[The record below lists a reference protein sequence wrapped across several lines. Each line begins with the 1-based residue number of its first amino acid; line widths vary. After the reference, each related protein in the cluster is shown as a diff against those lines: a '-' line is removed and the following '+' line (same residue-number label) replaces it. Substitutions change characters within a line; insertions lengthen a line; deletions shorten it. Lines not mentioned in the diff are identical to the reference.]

1 MEHASYV
8 FAINLQSMA
17 HIAAIDGNNFS
28 LSIVP
33 I

>member
-17 HIAAIDGNNFS
+17 HVVAIDGINFL